1 MPDRAGR
8 AVSRLPCVPGRIYLL
23 TGEDRMSTSSPA
35 LHGSAQSELNREARI
50 GGHGTCVARDI
61 PQIDL
66 SDYDSR
72 KSVITDALWDAAT
85 QVGFFQVIN
94 HGIDPADVDAAFAAA
109 GRFFDLP
116 MDEKTHYARRP
127 GSNVGWEYRA
137 QVRPSTGTPDNKESY
152 QITLSQMGSDIWPD
166 ESVLPGFQ
174 ARMRRFEHQ
183 NWELGM
189 KILSCFALRLGFD
202 ADFFTHNHD
211 PASAGYQ
218 STLRLIHYMSME
230 NAKDEDFE
238 FWRAGA
244 HSDFDCLT
252 LLHQRPGQ
260 GGLQVCPGK
269 DADTTLAW
277 TDVPPVAGAVTC
289 NIGDMLMR
297 WSDDRLKSTLHRV
310 RMPRRDEYLGPR
322 LSLPFF
328 CQANRDAVIQG
339 PQKKYAPITARDYL
353 DERIRANYG
362 SRT

>member
-1 MPDRAGR
+1 MSRPD
-8 AVSRLPCVPGRIYLL
+8 I
-23 TGEDRMSTSSPA
+23 STP
-35 LHGSAQSELNREARI
+35 SAYGLEELNREATI
-50 GGHGTCVARDI
+50 GGQGTCVDRAI
-61 PQIDL
+61 PQIDM
-66 SDYDSR
+66 SDYENR
-72 KSVITDALWDAAT
+72 KTEITDALWDAAT
-85 QVGFFQVIN
+85 QVGFFQVLN
-94 HGIDPADVDAAFAAA
+94 HGIAEADVDAAFSAAWN
-109 GRFFDLP
+109 FFDLP
-116 MDEKTHYARRP
+116 MAQKERYLRKV
-127 GSNVGWEYRA
+127 GSNAGWEYRA

-152 QITLSQMGSDIWPD
+152 QITMSAMDNIWPD
-166 ESVLPGFQ
+166 EAILPGFQ
-174 ARMRRFEHQ
+174 ERMCRFERQ

-189 KILSCFALRLGFD
+189 KILSCFAVRLGFD

-211 PASAGYQ
+211 PASAHYQ

-230 NAKDEDFE
+230 NATDADFE

-269 DADTTLAW
+269 DADNPAW
-277 TDVPPVAGAVTC
+277 TDVPPVRGAVTC

-328 CQANRDAVIQG
+328 CQANRDAIIQG
-339 PQKKYAPITARDYL
+339 PEKKYEPITAQAYL
-353 DERIRANYG
+353 DERIKANYAP
-362 SRT
+362 RA

>member
-1 MPDRAGR
+1 M
-8 AVSRLPCVPGRIYLL
+8 SRPSMTAHAPY
-23 TGEDRMSTSSPA
+23 A
-35 LHGSAQSELNREARI
+35 LEELNREATI
-50 GGHGTCVARDI
+50 GGTGTCVSRAV

-66 SDYDSR
+66 SDYENR
-72 KSVITDALWDAAT
+72 KAEIADALWDAAT
-85 QVGFFQVIN
+85 RVGFFQVLN
-94 HGIDPADVDAAFAAA
+94 HGIPEADVDAAFATAWE
-109 GRFFDLP
+109 FFGLP
-116 MDEKTHYARRP
+116 MPEKERFRRRP
-127 GSNVGWEYRA
+127 GSNAGWEYRA

-152 QITLSQMGSDIWPD
+152 QITISDMENIWPD
-166 ESVLPGFQ
+166 ESELPGFQ

-189 KILSCFALRLGFD
+189 KILSCFAIKLGFD
-202 ADFFTHNHD
+202 ADFFTRNHE
-211 PASAGYQ
+211 PASPHYQ

-230 NAKDEDFE
+230 DATDADFE

-269 DADTTLAW
+269 DAENPAW
-277 TDVPPVAGAVTC
+277 TDVPPVRGAVTC

-328 CQANRDAVIQG
+328 CQANRDAIIQG
-339 PQKKYAPITARDYL
+339 PQKKYAPITAQDYL
-353 DERIRANYG
+353 DERIKANYAPKA
-362 SRT
+362 